1 MHKKP
6 VQVTAIVV
14 FGSGVDK
21 QTGLLVDDTSASRI
35 KRGLQELLRARLKG
49 CGVIILAPGKPPAG
63 QVWRAQQTFAAIM
76 AAEVRRQM
84 PEIADQELIVNDD
97 DDTVWTTWGEV
108 DWAAFV
114 AKRWYEKCYADQMVS
129 FNDYTHLKLVFV
141 SDRNHAAV
149 RIPLMARRKLG
160 YWFHPPYDDRF
171 LPEQGMKHVVWA
183 TEPRWSVAVADHKP
197 TPLWYETLATAK
209 SLYLWAR
216 GK

>member
-6 VQVTAIVV
+6 VQVTAVIV

-21 QTGLLVDDTSASRI
+21 ETGRLVDDTSASRI
-35 KRGLQELLRARLKG
+35 KRGLQELL
-49 CGVIILAPGKPPAG
+49 
-63 QVWRAQQTFAAIM
+63 RAQQTFAAIM

-160 YWFHPPYDDRF
+160 YWIFPPTEDRF
-171 LPEQGMKHVVWA
+171 DQGSNYFCYMTQPGWRTVV
-183 TEPRWSVAVADHKP
+183 TDHKP

-209 SLYLWAR
+209 FLYLWAR